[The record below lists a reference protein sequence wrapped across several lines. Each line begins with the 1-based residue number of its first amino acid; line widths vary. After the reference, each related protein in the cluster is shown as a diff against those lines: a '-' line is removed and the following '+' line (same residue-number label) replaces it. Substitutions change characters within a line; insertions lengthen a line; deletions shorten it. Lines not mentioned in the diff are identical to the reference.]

1 MNLSG
6 VKSAIQAAHSQIAAM
21 ALGFNGVVVTRFVH
35 GLYTPMLIST
45 CMTVPNGFLAVW
57 E

>member
-6 VKSAIQAAHSQIAAM
+6 VKPANHATHSQMAAM
-21 ALGFNGVVVTRFVH
+21 ALGFNGAAVTRFVH
-35 GLYTPMLIST
+35 GQYTPMLIGT